1 MFILQ
6 FGKNLCSQSVYFNN
20 RYYFNE
26 PDIWSG
32 AHNLVEVEDGY
43 IIAGTTGDTANYYW
57 HRIAIMKLGYAGN
70 KIWVKTYG
78 DTISRY
84 YDSYQG
90 SLHKTI
96 NNCFFLSGVKQYYEP
111 ITYNTS
117 ILFKFNSNWDTLWT
131 KEFFGDNILP
141 IDTSM
146 SFYQMKTCEN
156 NDLIFVGSLYFY
168 GLQSKML
175 LLKTDSS
182 GNEHWRKAY
191 VYSGNTIN
199 TGYSVIQTTDSG
211 FAIGGFKYT
220 PGQPVTGDP
229 IVIKTDSMGNQ
240 QWIKNLGGPI
250 KDNKAML
257 CLDYDGNILVGTN
270 YGDEMSGDDVFSRI
284 NIIKLDNEGNILW
297 NKKYGESVLHNYLSN
312 IRVLENQDV
321 IATGS
326 KYVGEPWRAGWVIK
340 LNADGDSLWYREYLL
355 LQYSINKLRDIIPTS
370 DNGFLACGYVS
381 PLSPDTGTQDA
392 WVIKLD
398 SIGCD
403 TPGCDTTVT
412 IPEIAYK
419 NTENELYIYPNP
431 VRSVLNIE
439 YPITNNECRSIISI
453 YDIFGRKEKEIKVP
467 KGQQQLSV
475 DVSNWHNGLYVAV
488 LKNNKKFITKQ
499 KFVVL
504 R

>member
-1 MFILQ
+1 MVIKN
-6 FGKNLCSQSVYFNN
+6 GK
-20 RYYFNE
+20 E
-26 PDIWSG
+26 
-32 AHNLVEVEDGY
+32 
-43 IIAGTTGDTANYYW
+43 
-57 HRIAIMKLGYAGN
+57 
-70 KIWVKTYG
+70 
-78 DTISRY
+78 
-84 YDSYQG
+84 
-90 SLHKTI
+90 
-96 NNCFFLSGVKQYYEP
+96 QYYSSSRA
-111 ITYNTS
+111 I
-117 ILFKFNSNWDTLWT
+117 
-131 KEFFGDNILP
+131 
-141 IDTSM
+141 
-146 SFYQMKTCEN
+146 
-156 NDLIFVGSLYFY
+156 
-168 GLQSKML
+168 SKML
-175 LLKTDSS
+175 IIRTDKY
-182 GNEHWRKAY
+182 GNKEWESTFG
-191 VYSGNTIN
+191 YSGNVIN
-199 TGYSVIQTTDSG
+199 RGYSVIQTTDSG

-220 PGQPVTGDP
+220 PGQSVTGDP

-240 QWIKNLGGPI
+240 QWMKNLGGPI

-403 TPGCDTTVT
+403 TPGCDTTVA
-412 IPEIAYK
+412 IPEIVYK
-419 NTENELYIYPNP
+419 NTEDELYIYPNP
-431 VRSVLNIE
+431 ASNVLNIQ
-439 YPITNNECRSIISI
+439 YPITNDECRSIISI
-453 YDIFGRKEKEIKVP
+453 YDIFGRKVKEIKIP

-488 LKNNKKFITKQ
+488 LRNDKKIIAKQ
-499 KFVVL
+499 KFVIL